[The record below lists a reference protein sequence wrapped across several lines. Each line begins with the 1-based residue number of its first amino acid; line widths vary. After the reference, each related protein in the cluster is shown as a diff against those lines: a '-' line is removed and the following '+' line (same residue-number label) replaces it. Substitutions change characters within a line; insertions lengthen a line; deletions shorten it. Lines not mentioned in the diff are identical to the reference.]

1 MSENSGLAV
10 YMMYHALRLHFTSD
24 SYDYFKYNGKTN
36 VSTNSFLTNKSK
48 YSFYKLSRKYSLE
61 ESKEFFVA
69 NFIAGDTT
77 WVGELLTPQ
86 AEDNY
91 KKWKKN
97 IQSLT
102 YSFENDLS
110 YLFDKYKPQE
120 LLVVNSNS
128 YPKLLE
134 EVMNGRV
141 MLETLVIMN
150 DLMNFFP
157 MWKKKIDDDIIWPNW
172 QRRVEKYSPFI
183 YYDKTKFRGM
193 IKEYL

>member
-36 VSTNSFLTNKSK
+36 VSTNSFLTNKAK

-69 NFIAGDTT
+69 NFIVGDTT

-86 AEDNY
+86 AEENY

-183 YYDKTKFRGM
+183 YYDKSKFRGM